1 MIKTYSVLAVSHKMY
16 KLSLEIH
23 FMEKAIDYRKSEDKI
38 SIQNMQL
45 SVTNL
50 IPRFP
55 YPAEESRRQEV
66 SARLFAIFEK
76 QDV

>member
-1 MIKTYSVLAVSHKMY
+1 
-16 KLSLEIH
+16 
-23 FMEKAIDYRKSEDKI
+23 MEKAIDYRKSEDKI